1 MLQTGHIFIVT
12 AASGTGKTTLVSRLS
27 TCKQDIRVSISHTT
41 RAPRE
46 GEQNGVH
53 YHFVSTDEFEDMI
66 AADAFLEHA
75 QVYGNYYG
83 TSLTS
88 VEALQKEGFNVILEI
103 DVQGAAQIRSLLP
116 SATSIFILP
125 PSMAELNKRLINRG
139 TDSQEV
145 IAYRLGKARE
155 EIKQCKLFDYVIVNQ
170 DLKQAELDLLAIIR
184 SAGLRTNSQ
193 QHKIEQILSEQN

>member
-27 TCKQDIRVSISHTT
+27 THEQDIRVSISHTT

-53 YHFVSTDEFEDMI
+53 YHFVSKDEFEDMI
-66 AADAFLEHA
+66 TAKAFIEHA

-83 TSLTS
+83 TSLAS
-88 VEALQKEGFNVILEI
+88 VESLKKAGFNVILEI
-103 DVQGAAQIRSLLP
+103 DVQGAAQIRKLLP
-116 SATSIFILP
+116 EATSIFILP
-125 PSMAELNKRLINRG
+125 PSMAELNDRLINRG

-145 IAYRLGKARE
+145 VNYRLGKARE
-155 EIKQCKLFDYVIVNQ
+155 EIEQCYLFDYVIVNQ
-170 DLKQAELDLLAIIR
+170 DLDQAELDLLAIIR
-184 SAGLRTNSQ
+184 SASLRTKS
-193 QHKIEQILSEQN
+193 QHKSIEKILSE